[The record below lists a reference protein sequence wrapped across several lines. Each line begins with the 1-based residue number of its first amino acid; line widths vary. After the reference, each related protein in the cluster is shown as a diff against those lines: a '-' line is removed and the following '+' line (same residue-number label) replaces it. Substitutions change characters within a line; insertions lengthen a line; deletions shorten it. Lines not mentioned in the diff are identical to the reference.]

1 MILSRLELTNFKR
14 YKTFDLEFSEGLI
27 GIIGKNGSGKS
38 TLFEAILFALYG
50 ELKNRGTKENVRN
63 SHANEKEVVSVTLT
77 FLIENTTYT
86 VKREFRGKSLTA
98 FASLNKNEE
107 TIATGS
113 KEVTQTIS
121 KLTKMGREAF
131 MHTLFAS
138 QKELTSL
145 GTLKNEDRKKMI
157 RKLLGLAKIDF
168 IEALLI
174 TKSRELNKDITS
186 FSQVLISE
194 ENRKEKQT
202 EIIKYKLEKDI
213 LNKEIEQKQKVLD
226 KEKIDIQNLKKELEE
241 FRKTKEL
248 KQKLFSEIELDKN
261 SLKNNQ
267 ENQNRLTKELNILN
281 QKAKEL
287 ELIKPVEISF
297 KNLENLL
304 KEQDDLKENFLRK
317 EGLEKE
323 QVQLREQYIRS
334 KDTLDS
340 LLEECKNENLIE
352 EELSQINK
360 SLITCHES
368 LEIKEKAINTV
379 QAIISSEQNQI
390 KLTQNKIN
398 NIKILGSNSP
408 CPTCTRELLEEY
420 DNVLASLNDEITKNH
435 NIKIDEENK
444 KLLSLKEQKAQ
455 LQLQKKS
462 YDNKHLELAKSL
474 SIIMSK
480 KQDLLKEQELF
491 KTCETKGKANKIE
504 LEKLQNYTYDPI
516 VHQKYLKDLQE
527 QKPLYEKFLTIQTE
541 LKRVEI
547 LEKELTQTKELYNH
561 LFMACDEKEKV
572 YNLIIYDGK
581 KDIETQNTYENK
593 EKILTQLNNDIH
605 AIKLKNANFDGEIK
619 TLKTLL
625 DNDEIHQKKLAIK
638 QKDLLQYEKI
648 KLSLVGFKNK
658 LNNIVA
664 PRISILASNM
674 YAQITK
680 GRYQHIEVSNEFEFF
695 IYDEGKKYPLERFS
709 GGEIDLANLVLRIAI
724 SRTLSELNGT
734 SNLGF
739 LAFDEVFGSQDE
751 NRRMEIL
758 EAFHTIKEQ
767 YRQIFLISHESE
779 IKEMFEKVI
788 ELS

>member
-63 SHANEKEVVSVTLT
+63 SNASEKEVVSVTLT
-77 FLIENTTYT
+77 FLIDNTTYI
-86 VKREFRGKSLTA
+86 VKREFRGKYLTA

-121 KLTKMGREAF
+121 KLTKIGREAF
-131 MHTLFAS
+131 IQTLFAS

-174 TKSRELNKDITS
+174 AKSRELNKDITS
-186 FSQVLISE
+186 FSQVLMSE

-202 EIIKYKLEKDI
+202 EIINYKSQKDI
-213 LNKEIEQKQKVLD
+213 LVKEIEQKQKELD

-248 KQKLFSEIELDKN
+248 KQKLSSEIELDKN

-267 ENQNRLTKELNILN
+267 ENQNRLTKELQILE

-287 ELIKPVEISF
+287 EALKPIETSF

-304 KEQDDLKENFLRK
+304 KEQDNLKEFHLRK

-323 QVQLREQYIRS
+323 QIHLREQYSRS
-334 KDTLDS
+334 KNALNS
-340 LLEECKNENLIE
+340 LLKECKDENIIQ
-352 EELSQINK
+352 EELSQIDK

-368 LEIKEKAINTV
+368 LEMKEKTINQV
-379 QAIISSEQNQI
+379 QAIISAEQNQI
-390 KLTQNKIN
+390 KLTEDKIKK
-398 NIKILGSNSP
+398 IQILGKNSP

-420 DNVLASLNDEITKNH
+420 DNVLASLNDAIIKNH
-435 NIKIDEENK
+435 NIKITEENI
-444 KLLSLKEQKAQ
+444 KLSSLQEQKQQ
-455 LQLQKKS
+455 LQLEKKS
-462 YDNKHLELAKSL
+462 YDSKHLELSKSL

-480 KQDLLKEQELF
+480 KQDLLKEQEIF
-491 KTCETKGKANKIE
+491 KVCEMQGKTNKLE
-504 LEKLQNYTYDPI
+504 LEKLQNYIYNPEI
-516 VHQKYLKDLQE
+516 HQKYLKEQEE
-527 QKPLYEKFLTIQTE
+527 QKPLYEKFLSIQTE
-541 LKRVEI
+541 LKRVV
-547 LEKELTQTKELYNH
+547 LLQKELLQTQDLYKQI
-561 LFMACDEKEKV
+561 FMACDEKEKAF
-572 YNLIIYDGK
+572 NLIIYDAK
-581 KDIETQNTYENK
+581 KDTETLNLYEKKEQTIE
-593 EKILTQLNNDIH
+593 QLNTNIH
-605 AIKLKNANFDGEIK
+605 AIKLQNAKLDGEIK
-619 TLKTLL
+619 TLETVLN
-625 DNDEIHQKKLAIK
+625 NDAMHQEKLAIK
-638 QKDLLQYEKI
+638 QKDLLHYEKI

-664 PRISILASNM
+664 PRISVLASNM
-674 YAQITK
+674 YSQITK

-724 SRTLSELNGT
+724 SRTLSEINGT

-751 NRRMEIL
+751 SRRIEIL